1 MIIFL
6 STKVVGLTS
15 DNSTVQWIL
24 ADIQCDTA
32 SELPTYNQFKD
43 SKNILFYPGSTAKII
58 DPRST
63 YTMKSDGTW
72 IIQDVGNDY
81 YSKAETDDLLDDKA
95 DKATTY
101 TITETNTLLA
111 DRLPLKNG
119 DYTALTTQGT
129 WDLFTLPVGVYYRTS
144 NVTAV
149 SNVPS
154 DLTSAT
160 AFFCIIQNTVG
171 SNRRQ
176 ILLYPCLQPN
186 TGEFYRCLET
196 GSGYGSWEK
205 FTSDVYTK
213 TQVDTIAADNDFCR
227 VGTTIPANADLNSYT
242 TKGIFNCGATNAATL
257 SNCPVSAGFRMEVV
271 EIAFS
276 SRHQQRLYPQ
286 LVAADSYYNRTEGSS
301 GYGSWYKYTGT
312 VVT

>member
-1 MIIFL
+1 MIMVDA
-6 STKVVGLTS
+6 TKGLGKDS
-15 DNSTVQWIL
+15 SSNTVTWFKFT
-24 ADIQCDTA
+24 CDTIA
-32 SELPTYNQFKD
+32 DLPLPNHFSSLNVVIAQGSEAD
-43 SKNILFYPGSTAKII
+43 VI
-58 DPRST
+58 DPKSS
-63 YTMKSDGTW
+63 YKMKSDGTW
-72 IIQDVGNDY
+72 VIQDVGNDH
-81 YSKAETDDLLDDKA
+81 YSKAETDA
-95 DKATTY
+95 
-101 TITETNTLLA
+101 LLA

-119 DYTALTTQGT
+119 DYTPLTTQGT

-144 NVTAV
+144 NVTSVA
-149 SNVPS
+149 NVPS
-154 DLTSAT
+154 DLTSST

-176 ILLYPCLQPN
+176 IILYPCLQPN

-205 FTSDVYTK
+205 FTSNVYTK
-213 TQVDTIAADNDFCR
+213 TQVDTIAADIDFCR

-242 TKGIFNCGATNAATL
+242 TKGIYNCGATNAATL

-286 LVAADSYYNRTEGSS
+286 LVAADSYYVRTEGST
-301 GYGSWYKYTGT
+301 GYGAWYKFTGT